1 MLRKPPRVIAIVV
14 ISNLPYFAA
23 EIVSRVHNVGTV
35 EGREIEH
42 AQVVYKCFEAF
53 AQGLAGD
60 SVHRNAALTAAYRD
74 GSVSVSEGQ
83 VGLDVGDA
91 LNNVFVRSS

>member
-1 MLRKPPRVIAIVV
+1 MPWWFTSALKHLPR
-14 ISNLPYFAA
+14 
-23 EIVSRVHNVGTV
+23 G
-35 EGREIEH
+35 G
-42 AQVVYKCFEAF
+42 
-53 AQGLAGD
+53 AGD
-60 SVHRNAALTAAYRD
+60 SVHKNATVTAAYRD